1 MADRFVTRQAVFC
14 VVRNEKGEILLQQ
27 RSGTGYLDGYWDL
40 PSGHLEHGE
49 AMQVSAVRELKE
61 ETGIIAEPEA
71 LRLIHID
78 QYFLNKDYTN
88 FVFEVD
94 VWRGEPKICEPE
106 KCSQIGW
113 FTPGNFPKRCVNVV
127 RVTER
132 GGFGGELTYSV
143 TDRASYAEIM
153 GEPFADK

>member
-1 MADRFVTRQAVFC
+1 MTDRFVTRQAAFC

-27 RSGTGYLDGYWDL
+27 RANTGYLDGYWDL

-49 AMQVSAVRELKE
+49 DMRVSAVRELE
-61 ETGIIAEPEA
+61 EEMGLIAAPES

-78 QYFLNKDYTN
+78 QYFLDKDYTN

-94 VWRGEPKICEPE
+94 TWEGEARICEPE
-106 KCSQIGW
+106 KCGAIGW
-113 FTPGNFPKRCVNVV
+113 FAPGEFPEKCVNVV

-132 GGFGGELTYSV
+132 GGFGGELSYYV
-143 TDRASYAEIM
+143 TNHATYAEVM
-153 GEPFADK
+153 GEPFTA